1 MYRQIFFFLH
11 KERDFCLFSL
21 PSGPTKFRNFGTMKR
36 ILLLCLGMAFL
47 ANARPS
53 LQLDTERVEAG
64 KNFGLQLVFPMQEL
78 PENRTGLHLDTQNG
92 FSLIGIDSTDQVMRQ
107 GFDDMFESFFGGGRN
122 RSGYKAR
129 VYTFKLKAPKKTG
142 RINIGQISLTIDGQK
157 RVVADEVPIN
167 VQRSYSDD
175 ALAVTLKPSKTTIY
189 EGEQISVTLGFHTY
203 EHFEGGLQATDMNT
217 GDDFIVHRSDLS
229 NMKFEPVENAR
240 REMQASAKFAWLSPT
255 KSGSLQIPPFKF
267 KYTKRGEPKIVEES
281 KQMGG
286 MSFSSRSI
294 KQESVEA
301 ETATSPIN
309 ITVKPLPAEG
319 KPADFD
325 RMVGNYSFSANFD
338 RTELKV
344 GEAMTLTIE
353 VKGDGLP
360 GSIADPKLPDFSD
373 FRSVP
378 PENNIS
384 KKVSG
389 NKVITSKTTKVFLY
403 PKKKGEFTIP
413 EIKYSWFNPSK
424 KKYETAVAGPWNI
437 VVEKGDNSAEAVF
450 QAPVAASAGP
460 AAVQKQEIES
470 LGNDIRFIHNV
481 NGTSDSAA
489 PYKSTWYWA
498 LFLAA
503 IPFYFIVTLAVSR
516 KRKHNS
522 NAALVRKG
530 KANKQLKARFANA
543 SAALAKGDAK
553 ALYAALENGLVD
565 YLSDLTNTEFKGMT
579 RPQMKQELENR
590 GVKAETIAAIDS
602 WLEKCAFARFAPT
615 TPSVEEQKQMLK
627 DVETLCEN
635 LDGLK

>member
-1 MYRQIFFFLH
+1 
-11 KERDFCLFSL
+11 
-21 PSGPTKFRNFGTMKR
+21 
-36 ILLLCLGMAFL
+36 MAIM

-53 LQLDTERVEAG
+53 LQLNTERVEAG
-64 KNFGLQLVFPMQEL
+64 KTFGLQLVFPLQEL
-78 PENRTGLHLDTQNG
+78 PENRSDLQIETKNG
-92 FSLIGIDSTDQVMRQ
+92 FTLSKIDSTDQVIRP
-107 GFDDMFESFFGGGRN
+107 GFDDMFESFFGGSSRGA
-122 RSGYKAR
+122 YKAR
-129 VYTFKLKAPKKTG
+129 VYTFNLKAPKKTG
-142 RINIGQISLTIDGQK
+142 RASAGQIFMTIDGQK
-157 RVVADEVPIN
+157 RALSTDVMVD
-167 VQRSYSDD
+167 VQRSFNDD
-175 ALAVTLKPSKTTIY
+175 ALTVTLKPSKTTIY

-203 EHFEGGLQATDMNT
+203 EHFEGNLQATDMNT

-240 REMQASAKFAWLSPT
+240 RELQASAKFAWLSPT

-267 KYTKRGEPKIVEES
+267 KYTKRGEPKVVEEK

-286 MSFSSRSI
+286 MSFSSRTV
-294 KQESVEA
+294 KQESVDA
-301 ETATSPIN
+301 ETATPPLN

-319 KPADFD
+319 KPEDFD
-325 RMVGNYSFSANFD
+325 RMVGNYSFKAEFD

-344 GEAMTLTIE
+344 GEAMTLSIS

-384 KKVSG
+384 KKITG
-389 NKVITSKTTKVFLY
+389 NKVVTTKNIKVFLY

-413 EIKYSWFNPSK
+413 EIKYSWFNPAK

-437 VVEKGDNSAEAVF
+437 TVEKGENAPEAMF
-450 QAPVAASAGP
+450 QAPVAAAGP

-470 LGNDIRFIHNV
+470 LGNDIRFIHNMKGSV
-481 NGTSDSAA
+481 ESPA
-489 PYKSTWYWA
+489 PYKSIWYWA

-503 IPFYFIVTLAVSR
+503 IPFYFIVTFAVAR
-516 KRKHNS
+516 KRKHN

-530 KANKQLKARFANA
+530 KANKQLKVRFANA
-543 SAALAKGDAK
+543 NAALAKNDAK

-565 YLSDLTNTEFKGMT
+565 YLSDLTNVEFKGMT
-579 RPQMKQELENR
+579 RPQMKQELESR
-590 GVKAETIAAIDS
+590 GISAETIAAIDS
-602 WLEKCAFARFAPT
+602 WLEKCAFARFAPVN
-615 TPSVEEQKQMLK
+615 PSAEEQKQMLK